1 MALTVIVKNTFLD
14 VDDNDQ
20 HLEANSRKRSSS
32 VPRTCKLR
40 SNSWGSLDV
49 TSGPP
54 SVASTTASDGELSD
68 VESGVGSQ
76 LFGSPVRGGAFNLSS
91 PAGVQKGLY
100 MQWEGIITELVLPPA
115 AQTEQTTPEVTTK
128 WNLAAAEFKM
138 PSSMFDMAP
147 LMSPTFSPP
156 MMMQVMP
163 SPMAGFTPTNGYG
176 LLAPTPLLS
185 PGGSKLNPKA
195 HAFEPGAAGFSTPLE
210 KSDQVP
216 TEDQD
221 NTKTNSVNGGEI
233 VPGSISSSQQSDP
246 LAGTCSSY

>member
-100 MQWEGIITELVLPPA
+100 MQWEGKFTDMVLPPTPKPA
-115 AQTEQTTPEVTTK
+115 APSDWTSKLNPT
-128 WNLAAAEFKM
+128 AAEFKM
-138 PSSMFDMAP
+138 PAP
-147 LMSPTFSPP
+147 IDGATFQTNAGTPPATMLPSPIAGQSWFIP
-156 MMMQVMP
+156 MM
-163 SPMAGFTPTNGYG
+163 T
-176 LLAPTPLLS
+176 
-185 PGGSKLNPKA
+185 PGGSRLNPKA
-195 HAFEPGAAGFSTPLE
+195 KAFEPGMAPSEEAPKNKKVEAAKDDDDML
-210 KSDQVP
+210 
-216 TEDQD
+216 
-221 NTKTNSVNGGEI
+221 VNVVGG
-233 VPGSISSSQQSDP
+233 
-246 LAGTCSSY
+246 A